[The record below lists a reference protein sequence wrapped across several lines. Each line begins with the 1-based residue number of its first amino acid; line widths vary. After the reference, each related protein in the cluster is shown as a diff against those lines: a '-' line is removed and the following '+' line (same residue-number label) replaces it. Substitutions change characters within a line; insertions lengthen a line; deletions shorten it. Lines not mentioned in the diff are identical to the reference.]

1 MQKNTEK
8 KIKILVLNG
17 PNLNML
23 GHRDPVY
30 YGRLTLDKLNKL
42 IRQKAQELN
51 VDIKFYQTNH
61 EGNLVTLIQRQ
72 RKYVDGILLNAG
84 AYTHTSIAIRDAIEL
99 IKIPVVEV
107 HLSDINAREP
117 FRRVSLIHDVCIA
130 TFSGEKEQSYLK
142 GLEFLVNKI
151 RTENL

>member
-1 MQKNTEK
+1 
-8 KIKILVLNG
+8 
-17 PNLNML
+17 ML